1 MGKITYS
8 VEITGNEPPF
18 KWQAIRHDSMGRK
31 TNLGGTGEVDTVEEA
46 MFQASEY
53 VHEVEAQRKWNDAK
67 RVEEILVVDTSDDA
81 LPDIWDRGDVQY

>member
-53 VHEVEAQRKWNDAK
+53 VHEVEAQSSTRATT
-67 RVEEILVVDTSDDA
+67 RCPTSGTA
-81 LPDIWDRGDVQY
+81 ATCSTSLPSAG